1 VINMAAGLYIHVPF
15 CLRKCRYCDFI
26 SYPYSGAAAGE
37 YLGALKQEMALYGEA
52 LANEDKVFS
61 TVFIGGGTPTCLPAE
76 HLSAVL
82 ERLQGVFTLLPGCEI
97 TVEANPGT
105 VDEHTFKVLKA
116 AGVNRLSLGVQSFDD
131 SLLRALGR
139 VHTAAE
145 AEAAFWAARS
155 AGFDNIN
162 LDLIFGIPGQSA
174 AIWGETLRRVARLGP
189 EHVAAYS
196 LQVEEGTPLA
206 LSIEKGEISACPEEL
221 ELLMYWQVIDLLKR
235 TGFVHYEISNF
246 ARPGCESRHNLGYW
260 RNHLYLGL
268 GPAAHS
274 NLGGRRF
281 ANETSLTRYRE
292 HLAGG
297 EFPVAEWENISLE
310 VEMAE
315 TLFMGLRLL
324 EGIRLADF
332 QQRFSR
338 KAEEMYSS
346 EISRLAGMGLIT
358 LDCGFLRL
366 TKKGLPLANE
376 VFKAFV

>member
-1 VINMAAGLYIHVPF
+1 MAAGLYIHVPF

-26 SYPYSGAAAGE
+26 SYPYSEAAAGE
-37 YLGALKQEMALYGEA
+37 YLGALKREVELYGET
-52 LANEDKVFS
+52 LANGDKTFS

-76 HLSAVL
+76 QLAAVL
-82 ERLQGVFTLLPGCEI
+82 ERVRGVFTLSPHCEV

-105 VDEHTFKVLKA
+105 VDENALKALKA

-131 SLLRALGR
+131 SLLRVLGR
-139 VHTAAE
+139 AHTAAE
-145 AEAAFWAARS
+145 AEAAFRAVRS

-174 AIWGETLRRVARLGP
+174 AGWDETLRRVARLGP

-206 LSIEKGEISACPEEL
+206 LSIEREEISACPEEL
-221 ELLMYWQVIDLLKR
+221 ELLMYRRVIGFLKR
-235 TGFVHYEISNF
+235 AGFVHYEISNF
-246 ARPGCESRHNLGYW
+246 ARPGRESRHNLGYW
-260 RNHLYLGL
+260 RNRFYLGL

-274 NLGGRRF
+274 YLGGRRF
-281 ANETSLTRYRE
+281 ANETSLDRYCER
-292 HLAGG
+292 LGRG
-297 EFPVAEWENISLE
+297 EFPVAEQEEITPA

-315 TLFMGLRLL
+315 TIFMGLRLL
-324 EGIRLADF
+324 KGIRLSDF
-332 QQRFSR
+332 EQRFSR
-338 KAEEMYSS
+338 RVEEVYRG
-346 EISRLAGMGLIT
+346 EISRLTGMGLVE
-358 LDCGFLRL
+358 LGGGVLRL